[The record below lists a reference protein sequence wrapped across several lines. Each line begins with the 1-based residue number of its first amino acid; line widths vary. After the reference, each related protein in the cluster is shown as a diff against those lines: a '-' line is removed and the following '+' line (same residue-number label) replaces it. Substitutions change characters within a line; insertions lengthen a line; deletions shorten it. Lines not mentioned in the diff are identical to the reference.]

1 MTVEVIGI
9 VAALIG
15 LMSIYREPSFI
26 IYVFVCSTL
35 LGAAAGLILDSLGG
49 ASVSPAH
56 LLLGFLAYRLL
67 SDRDVARETRKSVK
81 LGRPGFWLALTVIF
95 SLATAF
101 LMPRLFAGQ
110 TFVFPVRAQ
119 NRYTELLEPATS
131 NLTQSVYF
139 VGNLVCFLVI
149 SGVAASSSGTR
160 ILLKAALA
168 GAVLNLIF
176 AALDLL
182 TYFTNTAELFSLIRN
197 ASYTIYADDQ
207 AAGLKRIIGSF
218 TESSSFG
225 SMTLGYFA
233 LTLRLWLMGLYPRFT
248 SVVTFLSLLAL
259 LFATS
264 TTAYVGLAVYLV
276 FLYCEIIVRAMS
288 GSATPQMR
296 FLIVGVPL
304 LLGAMVIMIALND
317 ASWEYFQNLLDTF
330 VFNKLNT
337 ASGEERASW
346 NRQALQSFFDT
357 FGFGVGNGSARAS
370 SFPVAVLA
378 SLGIF
383 GAILFG
389 TFLFNVF
396 FSSSKR
402 TVSDPL
408 SHAAQLGAK
417 SMCLAWL
424 ISSSISNPQIDLGLS
439 FYIFAAVACSK
450 ASSLPV
456 RTFQLQSWERD
467 GSRTAVTRG

>member
-1 MTVEVIGI
+1 
-9 VAALIG
+9 
-15 LMSIYREPSFI
+15 
-26 IYVFVCSTL
+26 
-35 LGAAAGLILDSLGG
+35 
-49 ASVSPAH
+49 
-56 LLLGFLAYRLL
+56 
-67 SDRDVARETRKSVK
+67 
-81 LGRPGFWLALTVIF
+81 
-95 SLATAF
+95 
-101 LMPRLFAGQ
+101 
-110 TFVFPVRAQ
+110 
-119 NRYTELLEPATS
+119 
-131 NLTQSVYF
+131 
-139 VGNLVCFLVI
+139 
-149 SGVAASSSGTR
+149 
-160 ILLKAALA
+160 
-168 GAVLNLIF
+168 
-176 AALDLL
+176 
-182 TYFTNTAELFSLIRN
+182 
-197 ASYTIYADDQ
+197 
-207 AAGLKRIIGSF
+207 
-218 TESSSFG
+218 
-225 SMTLGYFA
+225 
-233 LTLRLWLMGLYPRFT
+233 
-248 SVVTFLSLLAL
+248 
-259 LFATS
+259 
-264 TTAYVGLAVYLV
+264 
-276 FLYCEIIVRAMS
+276 
-288 GSATPQMR
+288 
-296 FLIVGVPL
+296 
-304 LLGAMVIMIALND
+304 MIALND